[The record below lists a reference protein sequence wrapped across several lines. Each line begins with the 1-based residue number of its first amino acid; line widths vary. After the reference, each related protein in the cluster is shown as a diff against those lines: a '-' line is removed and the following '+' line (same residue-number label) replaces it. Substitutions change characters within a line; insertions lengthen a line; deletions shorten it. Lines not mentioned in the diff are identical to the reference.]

1 MQRVN
6 ASVDSGC
13 ARRSSHGVSPQSPID
28 TCIQFSM
35 TTEPKSLRHHPA
47 ISGLPGLIRDVT
59 QGWASRAIAR
69 GLRSIVCG
77 MLCASAVADGAQLRL
92 TWQDNSTNELG
103 FRIERSTAGGS
114 FLMIG
119 STGPD
124 ITTYVDSSVADGTA
138 YTYRVCAYNAAGAS
152 AYSPTASATT
162 PSASNAAPTISS
174 IAAVSLTSNS
184 SSTPIAFSVGDT
196 ETAAGALTVTAAS
209 SNTSLLPVSG
219 IVLGGSGSSRTVT
232 LTPASNQ
239 SGSASVT
246 LTVSDGV
253 NIATSTFTVTVSI
266 ANTAPTI
273 SDLGN
278 RTVESGANSGAI
290 AFSVGDS
297 QTAAGSLVVTANSSN
312 QLLVPDANIVLGG
325 SGANRTISLQPA
337 VGQSGVATITVR
349 VSDGLLSA
357 SDSFVLT
364 VTAPN
369 TPPTISDIPNQV
381 VASGSSTGSIR
392 FTVGDAQ
399 TSASLLTVSA
409 ASTNPTLVPAS
420 ALTLSGS
427 GSTRTLL
434 VQPAAGQSGTATI
447 TVTVSDGASTSSD
460 GFVLTV
466 TAPNTAP
473 TITAIPNA
481 SIDANTTT
489 SPLLFVVGDAQTPA
503 ADLVVTAHST
513 NLALVPLANI
523 AFGGSGANRSVTVVP
538 AANQAGSAGITVT
551 VSDGQLST
559 SRSFVVTVIAAN
571 TPPTISPIASRTIE
585 ANTST
590 GALSFSVSDAETQAD
605 AIMINASSS
614 NTALVSGGGLVVS
627 GSGSTRT
634 VTVTPAPNQIGST
647 TITISANDGS
657 LSSSMTFVVTV
668 NATATAPTISQIS
681 DVALNVNGSTT
692 AIPFSVSHATT
703 PAASLTVTAST
714 SDAVLVPLGGI
725 VLGGS
730 DVNRTVTVTPAAG
743 RVGSATVTIVV
754 SDGTLSASESF
765 LVTVSEVNTAP
776 TISSIADRTIN
787 LNRSTGGIAFTIGD
801 STTPAGSL
809 VVTAATS
816 NPALLP
822 VSSIVF
828 GGSGANRTIIATPVT
843 DKSGVAIVTVS
854 VSDGSLTSST
864 SFSVIVQGVN
874 AAPTIG
880 SIANQSIGRGGS
892 TGPVGFSVN
901 DLDSPVES
909 LVLTANSSNLAFLPL
924 SGIVFGGTG
933 SARTVSLTPAP
944 GSAGSSTVTVTVSDG
959 SSSASTSFV
968 LSVLGEN
975 LSPTITPISNIVL
988 VAGHSSELIPFTVAD
1003 GETQPGM
1010 LVVSASSSN
1019 PTLVSN
1025 GGIQLSGEGSNR
1037 SLRVF
1042 PSTGMTGTT
1051 AVTLTVSDGI
1061 ASASTS
1067 FIVEVVPSSEAPTI
1081 SSLANQN
1088 LSLGST
1094 GTGPIPFVVGDRV
1107 ISPELLT
1114 VSVNSSNLRLV
1125 PLSSVVLGG
1134 SGAQR
1139 TISITPAAG
1148 VTGSA
1153 TIALSVS
1160 NGTKTTSTS
1169 FDLTVSAL
1177 NTAPVISPVP
1187 AQSLEMGTSSNAIS
1201 FLVSDAESPAGTL
1214 SVSAVVSDPAL
1225 IDAAGL
1231 SFSGLDS
1238 DRALTLTP
1246 VSGKTGTATV
1256 TLIVSDGE
1264 LSASTAFTVTVSPKN
1279 APPTI
1284 TSIGS
1289 RSVTMGTTTAAIDF
1303 FLGDALTPVEDLAV
1317 TATSSNTSLV
1327 PNSAIVFG
1335 GSGANRWLKATPVA
1349 GQTGTTTVTVT
1360 VSDGELSTSTSFV
1373 LAVTV
1378 PNTAPTLVTPS
1389 NRSTVL
1395 GRSSGAIEFTVHDA
1409 ETPAGSLI
1417 VTALSSNQTLLS
1429 NQNIVLGGSGE
1440 TRTITLMPSS
1450 NQMGSVAVTLSV
1462 SDGSLVTTG
1471 SFVLTITAQSTA
1483 PRISDL
1489 TNLTTAMNGNVG
1501 LTFTV
1506 SDAETAPGSL
1516 TVTATSQN
1524 TVLVPVSNIV
1534 FGGSGANRTA
1544 IITPATDRSGTAV
1557 ITFRVSDGTLSTTAS
1572 FMVVVKAPGNVPTIS
1587 RLYNRILDANTSTG
1601 PIPFV
1606 VTDLDTPAAGI
1617 TVTARSSNPS
1627 LVPDASIVLGGGGD
1641 SRSVSITPLPSQSGN
1656 AMITLTASDGFN
1668 SSSSSFFVTVYP
1680 VNAAPIIS
1688 ALGDRAIVANGVPEV
1703 IGFTVT
1709 DADSPAASLVVS
1721 GSSSNQ
1727 GLLPNTSIVLSGEGA
1742 NRTLTL
1748 TPVPGQVGVSTVTVT
1763 ASDGNLT
1770 SSRSFVLSVS
1780 ADGMNPPP
1788 AGEPGT
1794 PSDPGTGG
1802 PVIEQPGQADIL
1814 IIRQPAD
1821 VTVNAGR
1828 STTLEVAAIAAGA
1841 VSYQWYAGSRGDMGA
1856 PVRGATSAVFTTPEL
1871 MISSSYWVRIT
1882 NSTQSAMSRTAVVT
1896 VAGGRHAYFGTV
1908 GLPGPYAGGFALQL
1922 NADNTGVFLADS
1934 PALARG
1940 VVSRGFAIGSNG
1952 AFTFDAP
1959 GVGTVNGYVNGT
1971 SVSGTIGTGLVP
1983 FSGSIEPTDGPLADN
1998 AGLYQGA
2005 LINTADDEI
2014 VSLVGASGN
2023 AFVAVS
2029 KSGIARGRQG
2039 TVSSDGVLA
2048 VTLSDGRAIGLDFE
2062 SGLLSGTVADGGRT
2076 FEVSG
2081 ARDTMA
2087 SATQVSNMSVRA
2099 QAGNGAATLTAGFTI
2114 SGTGTKKILLRAT
2127 GPALEAYGVTGVLAD
2142 PVLTVF
2148 RQGAGGEA
2156 TMMASNNDWDSSV
2169 VATSI
2174 SVGAFPLPAGSKD
2187 AALVMDLPPGGYSAQ
2202 ISGAEDATGA
2212 TLVEVYDGD
2221 AEGSSGSKLSNLSL
2235 RGMGGSGDQVIVTGF
2250 IVSGNA
2256 PRRMLV
2262 RAVGPEL
2269 AGFGV
2274 DGSMSNPEV
2283 SLFRTKDGVATEI
2296 ARNDDWSENAELV
2309 ARISGKVGAFPM
2321 TPGSRSAAVVVWL
2334 APGTY
2339 TAHARSADNTNG
2351 IVIVE
2356 VYEVP

>member
-1 MQRVN
+1 MRN
-6 ASVDSGC
+6 AT
-13 ARRSSHGVSPQSPID
+13 R
-28 TCIQFSM
+28 
-35 TTEPKSLRHHPA
+35 
-47 ISGLPGLIRDVT
+47 
-59 QGWASRAIAR
+59 GWAARVIAR
-69 GLRSIVCG
+69 GLRSLACG
-77 MLCASAVADGAQLRL
+77 MLCASAVADGAQLTL
-92 TWQDNSTNELG
+92 TWQDNSSNELG

-124 ITTYVDSSVADGTA
+124 ITTYVDSSVAAGTA

-162 PSASNAAPTISS
+162 PSASNAAPTISAISSVS
-174 IAAVSLTSNS
+174 ISANNS
-184 SSTPIAFSVGDT
+184 SAPIAFTVGDA
-196 ETAAGALTVTAAS
+196 ETAAGSLAVTSSS
-209 SNTSLLPVSG
+209 SNTALLPLTG
-219 IVLGGSGSSRTVT
+219 IVLSGSGANRTVT

-253 NIATSTFTVTVSI
+253 NIATSIFTVTVSI

-278 RTVESGANSGAI
+278 RTVGSGANSGAI

-297 QTAAGSLVVTANSSN
+297 QTAAASLVVTASSSN
-312 QLLVPDANIVLGG
+312 QTLVPDANIVLGG
-325 SGANRTISLQPA
+325 SGTNRTISLQPA

-349 VSDGLLSA
+349 VSDGSLSA

-381 VASGSSTGSIR
+381 VASGSNTGVIR

-420 ALTLSGS
+420 ALTLGGS
-427 GSTRTLL
+427 GSTRTLV

-460 GFVLTV
+460 SFVLTV
-466 TAPNTAP
+466 AAPNTAP
-473 TITAIPNA
+473 TITTIPNA
-481 SIDANTTT
+481 SIDANTATT
-489 SPLLFVVGDAQTPA
+489 PLLFVVGDAQTSA
-503 ADLVVTAHST
+503 SDLVVTAQST

-523 AFGGSGANRSVTVVP
+523 AFGGSGANRSITVVP

-551 VSDGQLST
+551 VSDGLLST

-590 GALSFSVSDAETQAD
+590 GALSFTVGDSETQAD
-605 AIMINASSS
+605 ALMVNASSS

-634 VTVTPAPNQIGST
+634 VTATPTPNQVGAT
-647 TITISANDGS
+647 TITITANDGN

-681 DVALNVNGSTT
+681 DVALNVNGSTS

-703 PAASLTVTAST
+703 PAASLTVTASS
-714 SDAVLVPLGGI
+714 SDAVLLPLTGI

-730 DVNRTVTVTPAAG
+730 DINRTVTVTPAAG
-743 RVGSATVTIVV
+743 KVGSATVTIVV

-765 LVTVSEVNTAP
+765 LVTVSDVNTAP

-801 STTPAGSL
+801 STTPAGNL

-816 NPALLP
+816 NPSLLP
-822 VSSIVF
+822 VSAIAF

-864 SFSVIVQGVN
+864 SFSVTVQGVN

-892 TGPVGFSVN
+892 TGPIGFSVN

-909 LVLTANSSNLAFLPL
+909 LVVTANSSNLTFLPL
-924 SGIVFGGTG
+924 SGIVFGGAG
-933 SARTVSLTPAP
+933 SARTIALTPAS

-968 LSVLGEN
+968 LSVAGEN

-988 VAGHSSELIPFTVAD
+988 VAGHSSELISFSVGD
-1003 GETQPGM
+1003 VETLPGM

-1037 SLRVF
+1037 SVRVF
-1042 PSTGMTGTT
+1042 PSTGMTGTA
-1051 AVTLTVSDGI
+1051 AVTLTVSDGV

-1067 FIVEVVPSSEAPTI
+1067 FIVEVAPSSEAPTI
-1081 SSLANQN
+1081 SSLANQS
-1088 LSLGST
+1088 LSLGS

-1148 VTGSA
+1148 VTGST

-1169 FDLTVSAL
+1169 FDLSVSAL

-1187 AQSLEMGTSSNAIS
+1187 NQTLEMGSPSNAIS
-1201 FLVSDAESPAGTL
+1201 FVVSDAESPAGSL
-1214 SVSAVVSDPAL
+1214 SVSAVVSDPSL
-1225 IDAAGL
+1225 IDAAGV

-1246 VSGKTGTATV
+1246 VSGKTGTATL

-1289 RSVTMGTTTAAIDF
+1289 RSVTMGTTTAAIEF
-1303 FLGDALTPVEDLAV
+1303 FVGDALTPAEDLVV

-1335 GSGANRWLKATPVA
+1335 GSGANRWLKATPVG

-1409 ETPAGSLI
+1409 ETPSGSLT
-1417 VTALSSNQTLLS
+1417 VTALSSNQALLS

-1450 NQMGSVAVTLSV
+1450 NQMGSVTVTLSV

-1557 ITFRVSDGTLSTTAS
+1557 ITFRVSDGALSTTAS

-1587 RLYNRILDANTSTG
+1587 RLYNRILDANTGTG

-1627 LVPDASIVLGGGGD
+1627 LVPDGNLVLGGGGD
-1641 SRSVSITPLPSQSGN
+1641 SRSVSITPLPGQAGN
-1656 AMITLTASDGFN
+1656 AMITLTASDGLN

-1709 DADSPAASLVVS
+1709 DADSPPASLVVT

-1727 GLLPNTSIVLSGEGA
+1727 GLLPNSSIVLSGEGA
-1742 NRTLTL
+1742 NRALTL

-1770 SSRSFVLSVS
+1770 ASRSFVLSVS
-1780 ADGMNPPP
+1780 ADGTKPPP

-1794 PSDPGTGG
+1794 PTDPGTGG

-1841 VSYQWYAGSRGDMGA
+1841 VSYQWYAGARGDMGA

-1871 MISSSYWVRIT
+1871 MITSSYWVRIT

-1896 VAGGRHAYFGTV
+1896 VAGGRHAYFGIV
-1908 GLPGPYAGGFALQL
+1908 GLAGPYAGGFALQL
-1922 NADNTGVFLADS
+1922 NADNTGIFLADS

-1940 VVSRGFAIGSNG
+1940 IVARGFTIGSNG

-1983 FSGSIEPTDGPLADN
+1983 FSGAIEPTDGPGAEN

-2014 VSLVGASGN
+2014 TSLVGASGN

-2048 VTLSDGRAIGLDFE
+2048 VTLSDGRVVGLDFE
-2062 SGLLSGTVADGGRT
+2062 SGLLAGTLTDGGRI
-2076 FEVSG
+2076 FEVGGS
-2081 ARDTMA
+2081 RDTMA
-2087 SATQVSNMSVRA
+2087 TATQVSNMSVRA

-2127 GPALEAYGVTGVLAD
+2127 GPALEAYGVAGVLAD

-2156 TMMASNNDWDSSV
+2156 TMMASNNDWDASV
-2169 VATSI
+2169 VSTSI

-2202 ISGAEDATGA
+2202 ISGAEGATGA

-2221 AEGSSGSKLSNLSL
+2221 TAGSSASKLSNLSL

-2274 DGSMSNPEV
+2274 DGSMANPEV
-2283 SLFRTKDGVATEI
+2283 SLFRTKEGVATEI
-2296 ARNDDWSENAELV
+2296 AHNDDWSENAELV
-2309 ARISGKVGAFPM
+2309 TRISGKVGAFPM
-2321 TPGSRSAAVVVWL
+2321 TAGSRSAAVVVWL